1 MTQYNNNN
9 DTTHNPHWSSP
20 EITEY
25 RSLSW
30 IALCCWVRLICHV
43 AKTSLHCVLFWR
55 CPTQLQ
61 CPLALDRISFFIQS
75 CGNVLYLYPLLGSPS
90 INLITFAQT
99 SQSQLFYFCPSISV
113 FNKVLL
119 RSQQRMLLMIRIR
132 EQMHVGQNIIYM
144 HCGSHHQ
151 RSSLFD

>member
-1 MTQYNNNN
+1 MTQYNNN
-9 DTTHNPHWSSP
+9 DTHHPHWSSP

-61 CPLALDRISFFIQS
+61 CPLALDRISFFIRRTITHS
-75 CGNVLYLYPLLGSPS
+75 WGPLR
-90 INLITFAQT
+90 LIWSLSLKRRKA
-99 SQSQLFYFCPSISV
+99 SYSISV
-113 FNKVLL
+113 HRFPSSIKFSSCF

-132 EQMHVGQNIIYM
+132 EQIHVGQNIIYM